1 MGKSTQKTQ
10 VKNNAGGSAKFDE
23 VLRFQKDKDTVSIK
37 VAPAHGG
44 LRCACGA
51 QTIVFTPSGDDDD
64 SVAVSIDAQ

>member
-37 VAPAHGG
+37 VAPAHGQ
-44 LRCACGA
+44 LRCACGVPLWLA
-51 QTIVFTPSGDDDD
+51 S
-64 SVAVSIDAQ
+64 